1 MNAVISCGLSMR
13 SRASPKVGMS
23 GLPDLRKKRS
33 HGTGRLP
40 AVIKQ
45 ALRDIGEDHMTF
57 RPEPL
62 QGAEGDEAVTGA
74 HVENGVIGPKPGL
87 VEHRVADRVQ
97 VLGEILLA
105 GLGIAA
111 EAHVQQP
118 PVPAV
123 GSRRHG

>member
-1 MNAVISCGLSMR
+1 
-13 SRASPKVGMS
+13 
-23 GLPDLRKKRS
+23 
-33 HGTGRLP
+33 
-40 AVIKQ
+40 
-45 ALRDIGEDHMTF
+45 MTF

-105 GLGIAA
+105 GFGIAA

>member
-74 HVENGVIGPKPGL
+74 HVENGVAGPQPGL
-87 VEHRVADRVQ
+87 VEHPVADRVEE
-97 VLGEILLA
+97 LGQIPLA
-105 GLGIAA
+105 GFGIAA
-111 EAHVQQP
+111 EAHVQ
-118 PVPAV
+118 
-123 GSRRHG
+123 